1 MSTRNA
7 VRYSKKK
14 TTTTTT
20 ARDWNKSLTH
30 MEHRTAAVGQEGF
43 VNLTFQ
49 SLVLNISFR
58 VSWFRS
64 SPLLIHVPGPLCYSP
79 TTCSHYTKVWHR
91 TYPIC
96 DAPLSRPALRSFAP
110 LQKLR
115 RNHCPYVWAKAL
127 FSIRYAVTI
136 AFVVTFISVHNGNME
151 NASTARAIEFNH
163 SLSNRVS
170 FERLWFDPRISE
182 CSSYVIII
190 IIIMNS

>member
-7 VRYSKKK
+7 VRYSKKT

-20 ARDWNKSLTH
+20 ARDWNKSFTH
-30 MEHRTAAVGQEGF
+30 REHRTAAVGQEDF

-64 SPLLIHVPGPLCYSP
+64 SPLLIHVPGPLYYSP

-96 DAPLSRPALRSFAP
+96 DAPLSRPALRSFA
-110 LQKLR
+110 R
-115 RNHCPYVWAKAL
+115 
-127 FSIRYAVTI
+127 SVTEI
-136 AFVVTFISVHNGNME
+136 APK
-151 NASTARAIEFNH
+151 
-163 SLSNRVS
+163 SLSLCLSESTV
-170 FERLWFDPRISE
+170 FDPVW
-182 CSSYVIII
+182 CD
-190 IIIMNS
+190 NSLRCYLHQRAQWEYGER

>member
-7 VRYSKKK
+7 VRYSKKTT

-20 ARDWNKSLTH
+20 ARDWNKSFTH
-30 MEHRTAAVGQEGF
+30 REHRTAAVGQEGF

-64 SPLLIHVPGPLCYSP
+64 STLLIHVPGPLYYSP

-115 RNHCPYVWAKAL
+115 RNHCPYVWTKAL
-127 FSIRYAVTI
+127 FSIRYGVTI
-136 AFVVTFISVHNGNME
+136 ALVVTFISVHNGNME
-151 NASTARAIEFNH
+151 NASTARAIEFDH

-170 FERLWFDPRISE
+170 VERLWFDACISE
-182 CSSYVIII
+182 CSSYV
-190 IIIMNS
+190 